1 MAKPVSKD
9 ALKILAR
16 VNMHNAWDVM
26 VSAVDNAMETT
37 SPSALGGLE
46 EAVCACREE
55 PLRERMGTALRESLN
70 VLRLATTPARGEVI
84 RREAHLIVTVPFL
97 LHGTGKISSIKAL
110 QTLSG
115 AIDERM
121 DTFRDPH
128 GANLPGLVLAV
139 PGRHCTPTDLIA
151 VNFMLGNPE
160 RKEADA
166 TYFDWWK
173 SADAPTLAQH
183 QDAVEPVWFNRQAFF
198 YAFAMA
204 VPGLAPRQA
213 LDDSLKL
220 TDYGQSV
227 VEVIMECAAKTNRSQ
242 ADLQIELL
250 EVQKLSDGVDAVER
264 FAIRQ
269 TLRNLEMGV
278 RQSGPDNRV
287 PAATATVL
295 AGIEIVQRPR
305 ASQLV
310 GLGLFSEADEML
322 ACARLILPVGFPRS
336 RIEDEVNRFASQLG
350 ASAAYLPVAFVEQHE
365 RNALGVA
372 FMRGPDGS
380 WADPSLLK
388 LGPRAKEILRTGE
401 WSAGWDV
408 RLLQGRDGAFMEEL
422 LRLPDPIRQKQGGM
436 DAALN
441 EHYTPEF
448 LRRFK
453 EVIKRPGIDLV
464 DALVDL
470 QEAHGYPIEVLMQA
484 GHAKQ
489 LAPPAQMYAA
499 LHFAAARGALF
510 VVRRRLQDALA
521 ETDIA
526 DDYPTESLRAPFAD
540 CYFHFEEPATVT
552 LPDGATLRTEGF
564 YVSES
569 VLPEDEGTPE
579 TRVVKIL
586 PVTTEVGDVMS
597 LTSEAFQFYCT
608 PGDGRT
614 LHDSF
619 VRLDAYVTEHR
630 LPAGATVVGEFIKTF
645 LKTLVKVL
653 LYTTLPDQRRR
664 EVAAT
669 TDPMPAK
676 KGKGGTTRKNPVGA
690 DGHRFD
696 FISIG
701 PENDQEDDAGITSA
715 SDDSG
720 VRKSFVRRGSYVSQ
734 PCGPG
739 HSRRETRWR
748 RPTIVNRDAS
758 GSDPDKPTYVID

>member
-1 MAKPVSKD
+1 MAKPVSKE

-16 VNMHNAWDVM
+16 ANMHNAWDVM
-26 VSAVDNAMETT
+26 VSAVDNALVTT

-55 PLRERMGTALRESLN
+55 PLRERLGAALREGLD
-70 VLRLATTPARGEVI
+70 VLRLATTPARSEAF
-84 RREAHLIVTVPFL
+84 RREAHLVVAVPFL
-97 LHGTGKISSIKAL
+97 LRGTGAVSSIEAL
-110 QTLSG
+110 RVISG

-121 DTFRDPH
+121 DTLCDPH

-139 PGRHCTPTDLIA
+139 PGRHCTPSDLMA
-151 VNFMLGNPE
+151 LNFMLGNPD

-166 TYFDWWK
+166 TYFEWWQT
-173 SADAPTLAQH
+173 ADASTLAAH
-183 QDAVEPVWFNRQAFF
+183 QDAGEPVWISRQAFF

-213 LDDSLKL
+213 LKSALQL
-220 TDYGQSV
+220 TDYGQAV
-227 VEVIMECAAKTNRSQ
+227 VNAIMECIAVTNRSQ
-242 ADLQIELL
+242 AELQIELL
-250 EVQKLSDGVDAVER
+250 EVQKLSDGVAAVQQ

-269 TLRNLEMGV
+269 TLRNLEAGV
-278 RQSGPDNRV
+278 RAAGPDNRA
-287 PAATATVL
+287 PAPTAKVL
-295 AGIEIVQRPR
+295 AGVEIVQRPR

-310 GLGLFSEADEML
+310 CLGLFSEADEML

-350 ASAAYLPVAFVEQHE
+350 ASAAYLPVAFVEQHQ
-365 RNALGVA
+365 RNAMGVA

-401 WSAGWDV
+401 WNAGWDV
-408 RLLQGRDGAFMEEL
+408 RLLQGRESAFMEAL
-422 LRLPDPIRQKQGGM
+422 VCLPDPIRQKQGGM

-453 EVIKRPGIDLV
+453 EVIKQPGIDLV
-464 DALVDL
+464 DVLVRL
-470 QEAHGYPIEVLMQA
+470 EEAHGYPIEALMEA

-510 VVRRRLQDALA
+510 VVRRRLQHALA

-526 DDYPTESLRAPFAD
+526 DDYPTESLRAPFPD

-552 LPDGATLRTEGF
+552 LPDGATLQTEGF

-569 VLPEDEGTPE
+569 VQPGEEGEPE

-586 PVTTEVGDVMS
+586 PVTSESGDVMS
-597 LTSEAFQFYCT
+597 LTSEAFQFYCA

-619 VRLDAYVTEHR
+619 ARLDAYVTDHK
-630 LPAGATVVGEFIKTF
+630 LPDGATAVGEFIKTF

-653 LYTTLPDQRRR
+653 LYTTLPDMRRR
-664 EVAAT
+664 EVPAT
-669 TDPMPAK
+669 TGAMPGER
-676 KGKGGTTRKNPVGA
+676 GKGGKTRKNAVGA
-690 DGHRFD
+690 DGNRFD

-701 PENDQEDDAGITSA
+701 PENDQEDDADITSPR
-715 SDDSG
+715 DDSG
-720 VRKSFVRRGSYVSQ
+720 LRKSFVRRGSYVSQ

-758 GSDPDKPTYVID
+758 GSDPDKSTYLID

>member
-1 MAKPVSKD
+1 
-9 ALKILAR
+9 
-16 VNMHNAWDVM
+16 
-26 VSAVDNAMETT
+26 
-37 SPSALGGLE
+37 
-46 EAVCACREE
+46 
-55 PLRERMGTALRESLN
+55 
-70 VLRLATTPARGEVI
+70 
-84 RREAHLIVTVPFL
+84 
-97 LHGTGKISSIKAL
+97 
-110 QTLSG
+110 
-115 AIDERM
+115 
-121 DTFRDPH
+121 
-128 GANLPGLVLAV
+128 
-139 PGRHCTPTDLIA
+139 
-151 VNFMLGNPE
+151 
-160 RKEADA
+160 
-166 TYFDWWK
+166 
-173 SADAPTLAQH
+173 
-183 QDAVEPVWFNRQAFF
+183 
-198 YAFAMA
+198 
-204 VPGLAPRQA
+204 
-213 LDDSLKL
+213 
-220 TDYGQSV
+220 
-227 VEVIMECAAKTNRSQ
+227 
-242 ADLQIELL
+242 
-250 EVQKLSDGVDAVER
+250 
-264 FAIRQ
+264 
-269 TLRNLEMGV
+269 
-278 RQSGPDNRV
+278 
-287 PAATATVL
+287 
-295 AGIEIVQRPR
+295 
-305 ASQLV
+305 
-310 GLGLFSEADEML
+310 
-322 ACARLILPVGFPRS
+322 
-336 RIEDEVNRFASQLG
+336 
-350 ASAAYLPVAFVEQHE
+350 
-365 RNALGVA
+365 
-372 FMRGPDGS
+372 
-380 WADPSLLK
+380 
-388 LGPRAKEILRTGE
+388 
-401 WSAGWDV
+401 
-408 RLLQGRDGAFMEEL
+408 
-422 LRLPDPIRQKQGGM
+422 
-436 DAALN
+436 
-441 EHYTPEF
+441 
-448 LRRFK
+448 
-453 EVIKRPGIDLV
+453 
-464 DALVDL
+464 
-470 QEAHGYPIEVLMQA
+470 MQA

>member
-269 TLRNLEMGV
+269 TLRNRNYSPPQPPL
-278 RQSGPDNRV
+278 
-287 PAATATVL
+287 L
-295 AGIEIVQRPR
+295 IPR
-305 ASQLV
+305 AAGPQNS
-310 GLGLFSEADEML
+310 
-322 ACARLILPVGFPRS
+322 RLT
-336 RIEDEVNRFASQLG
+336 A
-350 ASAAYLPVAFVEQHE
+350 
-365 RNALGVA
+365 
-372 FMRGPDGS
+372 
-380 WADPSLLK
+380 
-388 LGPRAKEILRTGE
+388 
-401 WSAGWDV
+401 
-408 RLLQGRDGAFMEEL
+408 
-422 LRLPDPIRQKQGGM
+422 
-436 DAALN
+436 
-441 EHYTPEF
+441 
-448 LRRFK
+448 
-453 EVIKRPGIDLV
+453 
-464 DALVDL
+464 
-470 QEAHGYPIEVLMQA
+470 
-484 GHAKQ
+484 
-489 LAPPAQMYAA
+489 
-499 LHFAAARGALF
+499 
-510 VVRRRLQDALA
+510 
-521 ETDIA
+521 
-526 DDYPTESLRAPFAD
+526 
-540 CYFHFEEPATVT
+540 
-552 LPDGATLRTEGF
+552 
-564 YVSES
+564 
-569 VLPEDEGTPE
+569 
-579 TRVVKIL
+579 
-586 PVTTEVGDVMS
+586 
-597 LTSEAFQFYCT
+597 
-608 PGDGRT
+608 
-614 LHDSF
+614 
-619 VRLDAYVTEHR
+619 
-630 LPAGATVVGEFIKTF
+630 
-645 LKTLVKVL
+645 
-653 LYTTLPDQRRR
+653 
-664 EVAAT
+664 
-669 TDPMPAK
+669 
-676 KGKGGTTRKNPVGA
+676 
-690 DGHRFD
+690 
-696 FISIG
+696 
-701 PENDQEDDAGITSA
+701 
-715 SDDSG
+715 
-720 VRKSFVRRGSYVSQ
+720 
-734 PCGPG
+734 
-739 HSRRETRWR
+739 
-748 RPTIVNRDAS
+748 
-758 GSDPDKPTYVID
+758 